1 VHCLNVFNESEN
13 FLILHKLI
21 WTAPLSP
28 VFIPPLNK
36 YLFLGVHQRVYVYN
50 SEHLR
55 KNLEL
60 KYFYNKAD
68 SPANP
73 IDAFLC
79 RELNFI

>member
-1 VHCLNVFNESEN
+1 M
-13 FLILHKLI
+13 
-21 WTAPLSP
+21 
-28 VFIPPLNK
+28 
-36 YLFLGVHQRVYVYN
+36 YVSN

-79 RELNFI
+79 REPHFL